1 MGLVIQ
7 DSLLEIFLLAVALVI
22 LTALHF
28 HNAYKYWTKKG
39 VPTIKPKFPLG
50 NTNTFLPQGFS
61 IGPITKTFYDELK
74 REGHKFGGV
83 YLVTVPNLVVV
94 DPDYVR
100 DILSKDFQYFADRG
114 FYHNK
119 KGDPLIA
126 NLFVI
131 DSADW
136 RGLRVKLTP
145 TFTSGKMKTMF
156 HSVVECANYMKEA
169 IVKSIGQ
176 DVDMKEIVGRYTT
189 DVIGT
194 CAFGI
199 ECNSFKHPDAEF
211 RAMGRALFTFN
222 IFRALKAFLA
232 ISFPKLAL
240 QMGLKVSNEKVGNF
254 FRKVVKDSVKLRQ
267 EENIQRNDFLQLL
280 INLQESANF
289 TLDQMTAQVISFFIA
304 GFETSATTMNF
315 GLYELARNPDIQ
327 KKLREEICQVLDK
340 HDNKLT
346 YESLNEMKYLG
357 QVLDETLRMYPSL
370 PTLNR
375 RCTKDYTLR
384 DTNIVIEKGT
394 RVLIPALGLQMDP
407 EFYPNP
413 EKFDPDR
420 FTEENK
426 KMRHPFVHLPFGDG
440 PRNCIGLRF
449 GQMQSKIGIA
459 TIVKNFQLSVSAS
472 AKPLE
477 FNFSSFLLQPKKT
490 IYLKI
495 QKV

>member
-7 DSLLEIFLLAVALVI
+7 DSLLEVILVAAGLVI
-22 LTALHF
+22 LTAHHF
-28 HNAYKYWTKKG
+28 HNAYKYWARKG

-50 NTNTFLPQGFS
+50 NTNTLLPQGFS
-61 IGPITKTFYDELK
+61 VGPVSKTFYDELK

-83 YLVTVPNLVVV
+83 YLVTTPNLVVV

-119 KGDPLIA
+119 KTDPLIA

-131 DSADW
+131 DSDDW
-136 RGLRVKLTP
+136 KNLRVKLTS

-169 IVKSIGQ
+169 MVKSIGQ
-176 DVDMKEIVGRYTT
+176 DIDMKETVGRYTT

-211 RAMGRALFTFN
+211 RAMGRELFTFN
-222 IFRALKAFLA
+222 FRRA
-232 ISFPKLAL
+232 IKSFIAINFPKLAMQL
-240 QMGLKVSNEKVGNF
+240 SLRISVEKVGNF
-254 FRKVVKDSVKLRQ
+254 FRKVVTDTVKLRQ
-267 EENIQRNDFLQLL
+267 EENIHRNDFLQLL
-280 INLQESANF
+280 INLQESTNF
-289 TLDQMTAQVISFFIA
+289 THDEMTAQVISFFIA

-346 YESLNEMKYLG
+346 YESLSEMKYLA
-357 QVLDETLRMYPSL
+357 QVLDGEYCHFWRKIAKKLFFTETLRMYPPL

-384 DTNIVIEKGT
+384 DTNVVLEKGT
-394 RVLIPALGLQMDP
+394 RVLISALGLQMDP

-413 EKFDPDR
+413 KKFDPDR
-420 FTEENK
+420 FSEESK
-426 KMRHPFVHLPFGDG
+426 KMRHPFVYLPFGDG
-440 PRNCIGLRF
+440 PRNCIG
-449 GQMQSKIGIA
+449 
-459 TIVKNFQLSVSAS
+459 
-472 AKPLE
+472 
-477 FNFSSFLLQPKKT
+477 
-490 IYLKI
+490 
-495 QKV
+495 